1 VRNGLSRAPAR
12 PPLFAAPLLALL
24 SLVLFRPALAVAPE
38 TSPPPSSELP
48 APTNFTAKDRPG
60 DGGNAILLTWKD
72 PSALPGNAV
81 IQIRRAVPPAYE
93 WTDVGTAKPG
103 VERYEDTTAKDGTVY
118 RYEIRVAVPAGGVAP
133 APAGTSGAA
142 PDTSATT
149 AAAAAAA
156 ATIAGP
162 PIVSDPVA
170 SHENWFRPERTNSFI
185 ASVLFIL
192 ILLISI
198 AIAKSG
204 KNIFIR
210 RIAGLNAIDEA
221 IGRATEIGKKVLYIP
236 GIQSMDEIQTI
247 ASISILGH
255 VARVTARYGADLDVP
270 NKDPLTYVSAREVVR
285 SAYLQE
291 GRPDLFREEMVNYVT
306 YDQFAFTAA
315 VSARM
320 IRERPAAI
328 FLIGYFFAESL
339 ILAETGQSTGAIQ
352 IAGQADPTQL
362 PFFVATCDYTLIGE
376 ELYAASAYLTREPI
390 LLGSMRAQ
398 DIAKAIVILLG
409 IAGIIVTSLGL
420 TWYPNLFK
428 TQ

>member
-1 VRNGLSRAPAR
+1 M
-12 PPLFAAPLLALL
+12 
-24 SLVLFRPALAVAPE
+24 
-38 TSPPPSSELP
+38 
-48 APTNFTAKDRPG
+48 
-60 DGGNAILLTWKD
+60 ILLTWKD
-72 PSALPGNAV
+72 PPGLSANAM
-81 IQIRRAVPPAYE
+81 IQIRRAEPPAYE
-93 WTDVGTAKPG
+93 WTDVAAVKPG
-103 VERYEDTTAKDGTVY
+103 VERYEDTAVKDGTVY
-118 RYEIRVAVPAGGVAP
+118 RYEIAVTLPAAGGA
-133 APAGTSGAA
+133 S
-142 PDTSATT
+142 PDT
-149 AAAAAAA
+149 AAAATAPASTVATVPA
-156 ATIAGP
+156 ATVSGL

-170 SHENWFRPERTNSFI
+170 SHDDWFSPDRTNSFI

-198 AIAKSG
+198 AMAKSG

-221 IGRATEIGKKVLYIP
+221 IGRATEVGKKVLYIP

-247 ASISILGH
+247 ASISILSY

-285 SAYLQE
+285 SAYLAE

-306 YDQFAFTAA
+306 YDQFVYTAA

-320 IRERPAAI
+320 IREKPAAI

-398 DIAKAIVILLG
+398 DIAKAMVIVLG
-409 IAGIIVTSLGL
+409 IIGIILTSLGL
-420 TWYPNLFK
+420 AWYPNLFK
-428 TQ
+428 TK

>member
-1 VRNGLSRAPAR
+1 VRTGDLSRAQAR
-12 PPLFAAPLLALL
+12 PTLVAAPLLALL
-24 SLVLFRPALAVAPE
+24 LLLLSRPASAVAPE
-38 TSPPPSSELP
+38 TTPPPSPELP
-48 APTNFTAKDRPG
+48 APTGFTAKDRPG
-60 DGGNAILLTWKD
+60 DGGNAVLLTWKEP
-72 PSALPGNAV
+72 PSIPSTAA

-93 WTDVGTAKPG
+93 WTDIATVKPG
-103 VERYEDTTAKDGTVY
+103 LERYEETTAKDGVVY
-118 RYEIRVAVPAGGVAP
+118 RYEIRVV
-133 APAGTSGAA
+133 
-142 PDTSATT
+142 
-149 AAAAAAA
+149 A
-156 ATIAGP
+156 ATALGP
-162 PIVSDPVA
+162 AVVSDPVA
-170 SHENWFRPERTNSFI
+170 SHDNWFSPDRTNSFI

-192 ILLISI
+192 ILLVSI
-198 AIAKSG
+198 GMAKSG

-247 ASISILGH
+247 ASISILSH

-270 NKDPLTYVSAREVVR
+270 NKDPLTFVSAREVVR
-285 SAYLQE
+285 SAYLAE
-291 GRPDLFREEMVNYVT
+291 GRPDLYREEMVNYVT
-306 YDQFAFTAA
+306 YDQFAYTAA

-320 IRERPAAI
+320 IREKPAAI

-398 DIAKAIVILLG
+398 DIAKGIVIVLG
-409 IAGIIVTSLGL
+409 ILGIIATSLGL
-420 TWYPNLFK
+420 AWYPDLFK
-428 TQ
+428 TK

>member
-24 SLVLFRPALAVAPE
+24 LLLLSRPAPAAAPE

-48 APTNFTAKDRPG
+48 ASTNFAAKDRPG

-72 PSALPGNAV
+72 PQGLPGNAV
-81 IQIRRAVPPAYE
+81 IQIRRTVPPAYE
-93 WTDVGTAKPG
+93 WTDIATVKPG
-103 VERYEDTTAKDGTVY
+103 VERYEDATAKDGVVY
-118 RYEIRVAVPAGGVAP
+118 RYEI
-133 APAGTSGAA
+133 
-142 PDTSATT
+142 
-149 AAAAAAA
+149 
-156 ATIAGP
+156 ATIPGP
-162 PIVSDPVA
+162 PVVSDPVA
-170 SHENWFRPERTNSFI
+170 SRDNWFAADRTNSFI
-185 ASVLFIL
+185 ASVLFLL
-192 ILLISI
+192 ILLVSI
-198 AIAKSG
+198 GMAKSG

-247 ASISILGH
+247 ASISILSH
-255 VARVTARYGADLDVP
+255 VARATARYGADLDVP
-270 NKDPLTYVSAREVVR
+270 NKDPLTFASAREVVR

-291 GRPDLFREEMVNYVT
+291 GRPDLYREEMVNYVT

-320 IRERPAAI
+320 IRDKPAAI

-398 DIAKAIVILLG
+398 DIAKAMVILLG
-409 IAGIIVTSLGL
+409 IAGIILASLGL
-420 TWYPNLFK
+420 TWYPDLFK
-428 TQ
+428 TK

>member
-1 VRNGLSRAPAR
+1 MRNGLSRAPAR

-24 SLVLFRPALAVAPE
+24 LLVISRPAPAVAPE

-48 APTNFTAKDRPG
+48 APTSFAAKDRPG
-60 DGGNAILLTWKD
+60 DGGNAILLTWTD
-72 PSALPGNAV
+72 PPGLPKNGV
-81 IQIRRAVPPAYE
+81 IQIRRTVPPAYD
-93 WTDVGTAKPG
+93 WADIASVKPG
-103 VERYEDTTAKDGTVY
+103 TQRYEDTTAKDGTVY
-118 RYEIRVAVPAGGVAP
+118 RYEIRVAAP
-133 APAGTSGAA
+133 APGAPGASGAPA
-142 PDTSATT
+142 DTT
-149 AAAAAAA
+149 AAAAA
-156 ATIAGP
+156 TVSGP
-162 PIVSDPVA
+162 PVVSDPVA
-170 SHENWFRPERTNSFI
+170 SRDNWFAADRTNSFI
-185 ASVLFIL
+185 ASVLFLL
-192 ILLISI
+192 ILLVSI
-198 AIAKSG
+198 AMAKSG

-221 IGRATEIGKKVLYIP
+221 IGRATEIGKKVLYVP

-255 VARVTARYGADLDVP
+255 VARATARYGADLDVA
-270 NKDPLTYVSAREVVR
+270 NRDPLTFASAREVVR
-285 SAYLQE
+285 SAYLEE
-291 GRPDLFREEMVNYVT
+291 GRPDLYREEMVNYIT

-320 IRERPAAI
+320 TREKPAAI

-376 ELYAASAYLTREPI
+376 ELYAASAYLTREPV

-398 DIAKAIVILLG
+398 DIAKGLVIVLG
-409 IAGIIVTSLGL
+409 IAGIVVTSLGL
-420 TWYPNLFK
+420 TWFPDLFK
-428 TQ
+428 TK